1 MAARDDSVIRGSL
14 IACLIFLVLSFALNF
29 FLYQWGS
36 TSAET
41 EKAAK
46 DRLSTTQGELQTMQ
60 SQATLMKSMLGVG
73 SLTDAQRE
81 QLATSTGGDPDMD
94 MIEQAFVRSM
104 SYFGDEVEKQSQS
117 YPKLPEFLVNAIR
130 SRNVQYSQAREEA
143 TTIRTQAD
151 AEVELARKAQAQS
164 DTDKDKANK
173 KLEEEQSK
181 FAEDREKMNLASAE
195 NRDSLLRT
203 SKELDGVRKKLQT
216 EVVTFQKRENTLLST
231 INTQLIELQ
240 KLRSD
245 SFEST
250 QGQIAYVVRDGNVVN
265 INLGSADDLRPGVT
279 FGVIDADETR
289 LQDAKVKATIQV
301 TKILGDHRA
310 EARVV
315 ARPEIRYPIIPG
327 DQIYSPFWAPG
338 RRVKIALA
346 WNIDLD
352 DDDRPDTDAV
362 ASMVRAAGAEVAAV
376 MNPDG
381 TSEGKLDS
389 SVRFLVLGESPE
401 GAEDEADS
409 ADVIALSKL
418 KTQAKELGVTVI
430 PAWKLQAYLRTIN
443 DSLTTPLGSAV
454 RGKDFA
460 PEDSDAAGS
469 VPNSTPGMYKNT
481 EERQQKGNNILSP

>member
-14 IACLIFLVLSFALNF
+14 IACLIFLVLSLALNF

-36 TSAET
+36 TSSQT
-41 EKAAK
+41 EEAAK
-46 DRLSTTQGELQTMQ
+46 SQLSSAQGELQNMQ
-60 SQATLMKSMLGVG
+60 SQATMMKSMLGVG
-73 SLTDAQRE
+73 NLTDAQRE
-81 QLATSTGGDPDMD
+81 MLATSVTGDADMD
-94 MIEQAFVRSM
+94 TISQEFVRNM
-104 SYFGDEVEKQSQS
+104 SYFGDEVDPQSQN
-117 YPKLPEFLVNAIR
+117 YPALPEYLVNAIR

-143 TTIRTQAD
+143 TSIRNQAD
-151 AEVELARKAQAQS
+151 AEVEIARKAQAQAE
-164 DTDKDKANK
+164 TDKDKANK

-181 FAEDREKMNLASAE
+181 FSEDREQMQIASAE

-203 SKELDGVRKKLQT
+203 SQELNGVRKKLQT
-216 EVVTFQKRENTLLST
+216 EMATFQKREDTLLST

-245 SFEST
+245 NFEST

-265 INLGSADDLRPGVT
+265 INLGSADALRPGVT
-279 FGVIDADETR
+279 FGVIDVDETR

-301 TKILGDHRA
+301 TKILGQHRA

-315 ARPEIRYPIIPG
+315 ARPEIRYPIIAG

-338 RRVKIALA
+338 RRVKIALG

-352 DDDRPDTDAV
+352 GDERPDTDSV
-362 ASMVRAAGAEVAAV
+362 ASMVRAAGAEVASILQ
-376 MNPDG
+376 PDG
-381 TSEGKLDS
+381 SSEGEFDS
-389 SVRFLVLGESPE
+389 SVRFLVLGEPPE
-401 GAEDEADS
+401 ATGEADTGE
-409 ADVIALSKL
+409 VVALSKA

-430 PAWKLQAYLRTIN
+430 PAWKLQAYLRTID

-460 PEDSDAAGS
+460 PEPSDAAGS
-469 VPNSTPGMYKNT
+469 IPNNLPSIFRDNGEGM
-481 EERQQKGNNILSP
+481 QQGNDILAP

>member
-14 IACLIFLVLSFALNF
+14 IACLIFLVLSLALNF

-36 TSAET
+36 TSSQTAD
-41 EKAAK
+41 AAK
-46 DRLSTTQGELQTMQ
+46 GQLSTARGELQTMQ
-60 SQATLMKSMLGVG
+60 SQATMMKFMLGVG
-73 SLTDAQRE
+73 NLTEAQIE
-81 QLATSTGGDPDMD
+81 QLSTSTGGDPDMD
-94 MIEQAFVRSM
+94 TIEQQFVRNM
-104 SYFGDEVEKQSQS
+104 SYFGEEVDKQNQN
-117 YPKLPEFLVNAIR
+117 YPALPEFLVNAIR

-151 AEVELARKAQAQS
+151 AEVDLARKAQSQAES
-164 DTDKDKANK
+164 DKDKANK

-181 FAEDREKMNLASAE
+181 FAEDRETMQLASAE
-195 NRDSLLRT
+195 NRDTLLRT
-203 SKELDGVRKKLQT
+203 SQELNIERKRLKT
-216 EVVTFQKRENTLLST
+216 NMADFEKRENTLLST

-245 SFEST
+245 NFEST
-250 QGQIAYVVRDGNVVN
+250 QGQIVYVVRDGNVVN
-265 INLGSADDLRPGVT
+265 INLGSADNLHAGVT

-301 TKILGDHRA
+301 TKVLGQHRA

-315 ARPEIRYPIIPG
+315 ARPEIRYPIIDG

-338 RRVKIALA
+338 RRVKIALG

-352 DDDRPDTDAV
+352 DDARPDTDAV
-362 ASMVRAAGAEVAAV
+362 ASMVRAAGAEVAAI

-381 TSEGKLDS
+381 SSEGKLDS

-401 GAEDEADS
+401 GAEEADS
-409 ADVIALSKL
+409 ADVIAISKL

-430 PAWKLQAYLRTIN
+430 PAWKLQAYLRTID

-454 RGKDFA
+454 RGRDFA
-460 PEDSDAAGS
+460 PEASDAAGS
-469 VPNSTPGMYKNT
+469 IPNSLPGFFKDVD
-481 EERQQKGNNILSP
+481 ERQQQGNNILAP